1 MKTTRTIF
9 AGIGA
14 FALIGGLAACG
25 TTLAA
30 VPAAQV
36 TVTAPAITT
45 APTTAPATPAAAA
58 PSASAPGTT
67 IVINNNPAPVSDP
80 PAAVAYPA
88 GAFLNVQ
95 TLANSVA
102 SEQDDELAAA
112 PSYDYDSPDS
122 AQISV
127 NLTPIGYDTYS
138 VTGSDTDGDYG
149 SDDTVTVIDD
159 GNAWTDTGMNWQGPD
174 IYIDGGVTNYW
185 TTTAQADWQS

>member
-36 TVTAPAITT
+36 TVTAPAIT
-45 APTTAPATPAAAA
+45 PAPAAPAAAA

-127 NLTPIGYDTYS
+127 NLTPIGYDT
-138 VTGSDTDGDYG
+138 
-149 SDDTVTVIDD
+149 
-159 GNAWTDTGMNWQGPD
+159 
-174 IYIDGGVTNYW
+174 
-185 TTTAQADWQS
+185 